1 MNCEGSKSFPYDPS
15 MDTVHSMNLQ
25 RHRERKIPPKIEDI
39 TRMKAESRL
48 TETRACLTSGVML
61 FSCLFMVQP
70 ESCFVRTASD
80 KFDFD

>member
-1 MNCEGSKSFPYDPS
+1 
-15 MDTVHSMNLQ
+15 MDAVHSMNLQ

-61 FSCLFMVQP
+61 FSCLFMAQP
-70 ESCFVRTASD
+70 ESFVRTD
-80 KFDFD
+80 TEKFNFD